1 MTGPLAQQ
9 FAQLGGTLDFL
20 REIENG
26 TRCGTCQRPHATDD
40 DWQRYDEGEGEHLCW
55 ETVCSHEPESPTALE
70 RLVESRGGLS
80 AIERHVQDMEK
91 ALRDFAEHGTRFDTN
106 PTRIVPTDPV
116 SLERDSWWANRAHE
130 MDKNVRRRARAAL
143 SAREKGTE

>member
-1 MTGPLAQQ
+1 MTGPLAPL

-26 TRCGTCQRPHATDD
+26 TRCGQCQRPHATDE

-70 RLVESRGGLS
+70 RITEALAALS
-80 AIERHVQDMEK
+80 SIERHVQDMTRWEK
-91 ALRDFAEHGTRFDTN
+91 IAKDWRYSNEFLGGVVRQTWPAEY
-106 PTRIVPTDPV
+106 P
-116 SLERDSWWANRAHE
+116 
-130 MDKNVRRRARAAL
+130 RAAL
-143 SAREKGTE
+143 PAREKGTE